1 MPSPSGPSSQLGLR
15 NSWNCRRAAEC
26 WIQEFRIRER
36 LPPATPGIR
45 RWEVTSSA
53 TPAAA
58 AHLDAG
64 VLAPGRPADVLLV
77 DLSGPLPEL
86 RTVVLRGEVFA

>member
-1 MPSPSGPSSQLGLR
+1 M
-15 NSWNCRRAAEC
+15 
-26 WIQEFRIRER
+26 
-36 LPPATPGIR
+36 AT
-45 RWEVTSSA
+45 A

>member
-1 MPSPSGPSSQLGLR
+1 MILR
-15 NSWNCRRAAEC
+15 NGEARLEDGTIAGCSVTLWECVRRAVKFGIPFADA
-26 WIQEFRIRER
+26 IRM
-36 LPPATPGIR
+36 AT
-45 RWEVTSSA
+45 A

-86 RTVVLRGEVFA
+86 RTVVLRGDVFA